1 MFNYEKF
8 ENDVL
13 GQMEAVLDK
22 WAEEKD
28 DLYIFS
34 LDCARGME
42 SIGVI
47 ANTTHYLEEQAEPDS
62 EDYGYYKYC
71 EEEWELYHAFEA
83 ISTDMGKYLAE
94 NGSIFSGRCRRV

>member
-34 LDCARGME
+34 LE
-42 SIGVI
+42 IGRAHV
-47 ANTTHYLEEQAEPDS
+47 
-62 EDYGYYKYC
+62 
-71 EEEWELYHAFEA
+71 
-83 ISTDMGKYLAE
+83 
-94 NGSIFSGRCRRV
+94 